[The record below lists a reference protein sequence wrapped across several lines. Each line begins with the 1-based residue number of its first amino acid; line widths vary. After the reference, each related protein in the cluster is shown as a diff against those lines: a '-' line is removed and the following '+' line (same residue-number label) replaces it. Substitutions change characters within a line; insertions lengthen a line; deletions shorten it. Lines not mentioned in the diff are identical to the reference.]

1 MRKGKLIEQKH
12 LKQINLTEGLMSTIL
27 KLLFKPVLNRGLK
40 KLVHDL
46 ESDPE
51 LQTALADMHAAN
63 DRARDTLKGYCK
75 KHPESYFCTKK
86 SGIYKRYMK

>member
-12 LKQINLTEGLMSTIL
+12 LKQINLTEGLLTTIF
-27 KLLFKPVLNRGLK
+27 KLMFKPVLNRGLK
-40 KLVHDL
+40 KLVRDL
-46 ESDPE
+46 ENDPE

-75 KHPESYFCTKK
+75 KHPNSGLCNKK
-86 SGIYKRYMK
+86 SATYRRFLK